1 MHSPLVIIGSGPA
14 GLSAAIYTSRAG
26 LDTIVFGTKPKVA
39 GDYEI
44 DNYFGFEHTISGS
57 ELLARGRAQ
66 AKRFGTRITEEKVLS
81 LHHNDSGGFHIKT
94 ENEEFDAC
102 AIILATG
109 VGRVRPG
116 ISNLSE
122 FEGKGV
128 SYCVSCDGFFYKGR
142 KVIVLGEG
150 VYAANQG
157 LELLAFTPDVSIVTQ
172 GKTLTMTTPF
182 KERLRTAGIPV
193 LEQKIDSLS
202 GSPALSS
209 ITFADGSTQEA
220 EGLFIAMGE
229 ASSLD
234 FAYTLGLER
243 SGVFLVADKEQKTNI
258 PGVFAAG
265 DCTGGFLQI
274 AVAVGDGATAA
285 RSAISYIK
293 EGCQKKS

>member
-1 MHSPLVIIGSGPA
+1 MHAPLVIIGSGPA

-44 DNYFGFEHTISGS
+44 DNYFGFEQTISGS
-57 ELLARGRAQ
+57 ELLTRGRAQ
-66 AKRFGTRITEEKVLS
+66 AERFGTKISNEKVLS
-81 LHHNDSGGFHIKT
+81 VHSTGPDKFHVKT
-94 ENEEFDAC
+94 ESAEFDAC

-116 ISNLSE
+116 ISNLSQY
-122 FEGKGV
+122 EGKGV

-150 VYAANQG
+150 IYAANQA
-157 LELLAFTPDVSIVTQ
+157 LELLAYTPDVTIVTQ
-172 GKTLTMTTPF
+172 GKPVTMTEPF
-182 KERLRTAGIPV
+182 IKRLEAAGIPV
-193 LEQKIDSLS
+193 LEMKIDSLS

-209 ITFADGSTQEA
+209 VAFADGTTRDA

-258 PGVFAAG
+258 PGIFAAG

-285 RSAISYIK
+285 RSAISFVK
-293 EGCQKKS
+293 ENCKNKP